1 MTASE
6 STGEQPPEDDTA
18 LLIAALNHTWAWY
31 EEQTNRAF
39 QVINYYIVATAI
51 VVTAYASAITGK
63 HYGFAAA
70 LAIAGLGLTA
80 ILAVTGMHQVNTA
93 ALAQPALAEMQ
104 ERVGGR
110 LRTDS
115 MRIAGLQP
123 GIRHRRA
130 GVIIMSGVGAAFD
143 VSALLYALVR

>member
-1 MTASE
+1 MTVSE
-6 STGEQPPEDDTA
+6 PAGEHPPGDDTA
-18 LLIAALNHTWAWY
+18 LLTAALNHTWAWY
-31 EEQTNRAF
+31 QEQTNRAF

-63 HYGFAAA
+63 HNGFAAA

-80 ILAVTGMHQVNTA
+80 ILAVTGLYQVNTA
-93 ALAQPALAEMQ
+93 GLAEPALAEMQ

-115 MRIAGLQP
+115 MRIAGLLP
-123 GIRHRRA
+123 GYDR
-130 GVIIMSGVGAAFD
+130 GA
-143 VSALLYALVR
+143 SA